1 MKNNSMRLLGFILVA
16 MMLASLFTL
25 SAFAEDTSVAEVNG
39 EGYATLQAAINA
51 AEDGDT
57 VTLLKDITLG
67 TYKQNNTN
75 AAITINKAITLD
87 GNGHT
92 FTSKAGRAINVDVA
106 GEVEIKN
113 LTIKQYCGRGSS
125 DQKRCINVINQTAT
139 LKVTDCTLEM
149 VEHYADGRTL
159 TSYVAG
165 VQAATGAEHN
175 ITISGCEIKTI
186 YGIVIYAADTTVD
199 VENTAISNALYGAW
213 INAASTVNFV
223 NSTVTTKEDMGTNN
237 LGIGILVQAA
247 GVNVT
252 ADENSTFSVPHPKNP
267 TDKDPTG
274 KNGQAY
280 VMYSTV
286 DMADLGN
293 IDLYKA
299 EVENKR
305 NAYDP
310 VIYLANAEAQIYYAD
325 GIVMYD
331 TLEDAIPNLT
341 IKHKLEQLQTPA
353 GETYEADYVNEKLL
367 ALYPEDSSKNF
378 YFVDLNS
385 DALLC
390 EARIGNTIYTTLVN
404 AAAAAKEGDTIIALM
419 DITAGTVLIDEAT
432 TLDLQGYTLT
442 LTEGL
447 VVLNGGCVTGEL
459 YDASNNEGAKIIGN
473 VAVTGT
479 YADDE
484 ASYMLVPMN
493 GAYVFTRAA
502 ILDTP
507 SEANPERG
515 VTYDEATDTYNAQF
529 KVKWDAF
536 MMDAEDGVLVNG
548 TYAEHG
554 IKIVILV
561 TWDGGEQA
569 YYYSDADVQACSAMN
584 PDGQNFDYT
593 FALKANGRENL
604 TITILAVADCGTIA
618 AN

>member
-25 SAFAEDTSVAEVNG
+25 SAFAEDTNVAEVNG
-39 EGYATLQAAINA
+39 VGYATLQAAINA

-67 TYKQNNTN
+67 TYKQKNTD
-75 AAITINKAITLD
+75 AAITIKKAITLD

-113 LTIKQYCGRGSS
+113 LTIKQYCGRGSN

-237 LGIGILVQAA
+237 LAIGLLVQAN
-247 GVNVT
+247 GVSIT
-252 ADENSTFSVPHPKNP
+252 ADENTTINTPAPKGADG
-267 TDKDPTG
+267 TQTG
-274 KNGQAY
+274 GQGY
-280 VMYSTV
+280 IMYSSAK
-286 DMADLGN
+286 MADLGN
-293 IDLYKA
+293 IDLYDATFGK
-299 EVENKR
+299 V
-305 NAYDP
+305 NADDP
-310 VIYLANAEAQIYYAD
+310 VIYLAYAEAQIYYAD

-367 ALYPEDSSKNF
+367 ALYLEDPSKNF
-378 YFVDLNS
+378 YFVDPTS

-404 AAAAAKEGDTIIALM
+404 AAAAAKEGDTITALI
-419 DITAGTVLIDEAT
+419 DITAGTVVIGEGI
-432 TLDLQGYTLT
+432 TLDLQGFTLT

-447 VVLNGGCVTGEL
+447 LSLNGSCVTGEL

-473 VAVTGT
+473 VAATGT

-584 PDGQNFDYT
+584 PDGQNYDYT

>member
-25 SAFAEDTSVAEVNG
+25 SAFAEDTYVAEVNG
-39 EGYATLQAAINA
+39 VGYETLQDAINA

-67 TYKQNNTN
+67 KYVQGASD
-75 AAITINKAITLD
+75 AAITIKKAITLD

-92 FTSKAGRAINVDVA
+92 FTSKAGRAINVDAA

-113 LTIKQYCGRGSS
+113 LTIKQYCGRNSN

-149 VEHYADGRTL
+149 VEHYASGRTL

-186 YGIVIYAADTTVD
+186 YGIVIYAVDTTID
-199 VENTAISNALYGAW
+199 VENSDFSNALYGAW
-213 INAASTVNFV
+213 INAASTVNYV
-223 NSTVTTKEDMGTNN
+223 NTTITTKEDMGTNN
-237 LGIGILVQAA
+237 LAIGLLVQAN
-247 GVNVT
+247 GVSIT
-252 ADENSTFSVPHPKNP
+252 ADENTTINTPAPKGADG
-267 TDKDPTG
+267 TQTG
-274 KNGQAY
+274 GQGY
-280 VMYSTV
+280 IMYSSV
-286 DMADLGN
+286 KMADLGN
-293 IDLYKA
+293 IDLYDATFGK
-299 EVENKR
+299 V

-310 VIYLANAEAQIYYAD
+310 VIYLAKAEAQIYYAD

-341 IKHKLEQLQTPA
+341 IEHKLEQLQTPA

-367 ALYPEDSSKNF
+367 ALYPEDPSKNF

-459 YDASNNEGAKIIGN
+459 YNASNNEGAKIIGN

-484 ASYMLVPMN
+484 ASYMLLPMN

-584 PDGQNFDYT
+584 PNGQNFDYT

-604 TITILAVADCGTIA
+604 TITIMAVADCGTIA